1 MAQCGEGER
10 WEKVGEVGGG
20 VCVCVAFAF
29 AFVASFVWHEKLRMP
44 HEMTAVKLPAT
55 GTCRLWL
62 QRKKRVGKGERKGK
76 EKEKGEASST
86 WIDTLGDPLTPAA
99 AASAAVGII

>member
-1 MAQCGEGER
+1 MAQRGMGER
-10 WEKVGEVGGG
+10 WERGRGGLC
-20 VCVCVAFAF
+20 VCVFVAFAF

-62 QRKKRVGKGERKGK
+62 QRSKERGWGRASRKRKRSGVCG
-76 EKEKGEASST
+76 ASS
-86 WIDTLGDPLTPAA
+86 
-99 AASAAVGII
+99 S